1 MNKIRVMESSVAKWQ
16 RIIDGKGTDGGVI
29 DCPPCRI
36 YYLLVCYG
44 CPIADYTGKKFCKE
58 SPYGPWLRHQI
69 EAHDKLV
76 KRVYCPECRRLAKD
90 MHDFMIAIVEDLK
103 ARAEAEKKTNGTEGS
118 IQP

>member
-16 RIIDGKGTDGGVI
+16 RIIDGKGTDGGVL

-44 CPIADYTGKKFCKE
+44 CPIADFTGNKFCKG
-58 SPYGPWLRHQI
+58 SPYGRWLRHQI

-90 MHDFMIAIVEDLK
+90 MQDFMIAIVEDLK
-103 ARAEAEKKTNGTEGS
+103 AKEKEREADPKEESTRS
-118 IQP
+118 